1 MIAFFI
7 LILHRKYVFIFNSTM
22 KHQIKFYIVLF
33 FIQLFSCAF
42 AQQMSVST
50 LPLNNYLPSST
61 VLRVHCD
68 REGFLWLGTKDGLC
82 RYDGYRLLVF
92 RSGLKSPDLL
102 TNNEITCIAENKNGY
117 LFIGTKKGINILDK
131 RTYQIIPVIHNDLK
145 DQEIRTM
152 IVDSDGWIWVGTL
165 TSVFRCSADFSFCK
179 RYDST
184 LPVTSVNSIYEDT
197 DKNIWVTL
205 WERGL
210 HRYNSKT
217 DSFIA
222 MPHIGVLNNPFKVF
236 QDNKKQHWILTWES
250 GIFLLYPEE
259 KDDLMYSHVDIKSNE
274 HWDMN
279 GCFSITQDDKYGYI
293 WIVST
298 QGLYALQKRPGNII
312 NTVDISHISSKL
324 NNIFSEI
331 VKDKS
336 GNLWI
341 AAFNEGV
348 SMIDLNKP
356 LVQNYSFPVIR
367 EKTGFVTNIKNI
379 YEDKEGDLWID
390 QNRWGIGIYNPDS
403 NKLLFYKD
411 IPSLKNI
418 TNLRNVSCITS
429 VPLLNEIWLGSEYYP
444 EIYRVKKDKKEIELL
459 GTLKLTDYVDNS
471 GFPRLFYTD
480 SNHNLWV
487 GTTKGIL
494 VKPANEKILQDAKFP
509 FVDIIGIG
517 EGKDGSLWI
526 STRKQGV
533 YNAKISS
540 DLTLEEKNLR
550 NLKTHAEGVISD
562 NIGAICVDDNGLV
575 WMGSQDGDV
584 FTYDP
589 QTNKVENLSDM
600 FDMLEEGIFNI
611 ITDQLGHIW
620 ISTNKRVIE
629 YDPKNGGIMDYSTM
643 TDVMVNSFM
652 PNSYYKTRA
661 GKILYGGNKGISVFT
676 PYDHLSDNPRRI
688 RTMVADVK
696 IDGVSS
702 LLEKN
707 NQRFNLRSQIIS
719 LNAGDKNI
727 EIDFSSLNYAFPD
740 KIKYAYKMDGVDDDW
755 VYVRGDRQFA
765 FYNQLP
771 KGKRTFYLK
780 TTDVNG
786 LWSNYIAEVQVFKQ
800 PAFYETLWAYLF
812 YIVFTL
818 LCLYL
823 FYHRM
828 KRRIQLRHE
837 LRIAQID
844 KEKSEELVQT
854 KLRYFTNISHDLLT
868 PLTIITC
875 LIDDAEMTNGSRI
888 SQLTMIRSN
897 VNKLRRLLQ
906 QILDFRKVESGN
918 MKLSVSKSDVISF
931 IDDVCKINFTPLMRK
946 KNQTFTFLTEDRHLM
961 AYFDRDKLDKIVSN
975 LLSNACKYTANGGDI
990 KLIVDSYWESEYHHL
1005 RIQVV
1010 DTGEGIAPA
1019 DLENVFKRFYTI
1031 NKGDESE
1038 SNGIGLSLTKDLVEL
1053 HHGTI
1058 NVESELGKGSTFT
1071 VDLPINKDSYQED
1084 ELISEHISV
1093 NGINTDLILEKEEL
1107 IDSKVG
1113 EGEDMQIADVHLLL
1127 VEDNEELLFL
1137 MEKILSK
1144 HYHVLIAKDGL
1155 EALNVIKDN
1164 EIDIIISDVMM
1175 PEMDG
1180 LEFCRTLKSNLET
1193 SHIPIILLTA
1203 KNTVEDRIECYNAGA
1218 DGYISKPF
1226 ELKILE
1232 ARINN
1237 FIMHKK
1243 NKQEEFRSNVEVNID
1258 SLEPSSMDKEFLDK
1272 VISVIKSN
1280 MSEGDFDVVQLAD
1293 ALAVSKSSLY
1303 RKMKIA
1309 TGLSPI
1315 EFIRNIRLKHGSQ
1328 LLKDKSISVAEVAYE
1343 CGFSNPKYFATCF
1356 KEEFGV
1362 TPKEYQKSC

>member
-1 MIAFFI
+1 
-7 LILHRKYVFIFNSTM
+7 
-22 KHQIKFYIVLF
+22 
-33 FIQLFSCAF
+33 
-42 AQQMSVST
+42 
-50 LPLNNYLPSST
+50 
-61 VLRVHCD
+61 
-68 REGFLWLGTKDGLC
+68 
-82 RYDGYRLLVF
+82 
-92 RSGLKSPDLL
+92 
-102 TNNEITCIAENKNGY
+102 
-117 LFIGTKKGINILDK
+117 
-131 RTYQIIPVIHNDLK
+131 
-145 DQEIRTM
+145 
-152 IVDSDGWIWVGTL
+152 
-165 TSVFRCSADFSFCK
+165 
-179 RYDST
+179 
-184 LPVTSVNSIYEDT
+184 
-197 DKNIWVTL
+197 
-205 WERGL
+205 
-210 HRYNSKT
+210 
-217 DSFIA
+217 
-222 MPHIGVLNNPFKVF
+222 
-236 QDNKKQHWILTWES
+236 
-250 GIFLLYPEE
+250 
-259 KDDLMYSHVDIKSNE
+259 
-274 HWDMN
+274 
-279 GCFSITQDDKYGYI
+279 
-293 WIVST
+293 
-298 QGLYALQKRPGNII
+298 
-312 NTVDISHISSKL
+312 
-324 NNIFSEI
+324 
-331 VKDKS
+331 
-336 GNLWI
+336 
-341 AAFNEGV
+341 
-348 SMIDLNKP
+348 
-356 LVQNYSFPVIR
+356 
-367 EKTGFVTNIKNI
+367 
-379 YEDKEGDLWID
+379 
-390 QNRWGIGIYNPDS
+390 
-403 NKLLFYKD
+403 
-411 IPSLKNI
+411 
-418 TNLRNVSCITS
+418 
-429 VPLLNEIWLGSEYYP
+429 
-444 EIYRVKKDKKEIELL
+444 
-459 GTLKLTDYVDNS
+459 
-471 GFPRLFYTD
+471 
-480 SNHNLWV
+480 
-487 GTTKGIL
+487 
-494 VKPANEKILQDAKFP
+494 
-509 FVDIIGIG
+509 
-517 EGKDGSLWI
+517 
-526 STRKQGV
+526 
-533 YNAKISS
+533 
-540 DLTLEEKNLR
+540 
-550 NLKTHAEGVISD
+550 
-562 NIGAICVDDNGLV
+562 
-575 WMGSQDGDV
+575 
-584 FTYDP
+584 
-589 QTNKVENLSDM
+589 
-600 FDMLEEGIFNI
+600 MLEEGIFNI

-652 PNSYYKTRA
+652 PNSYYKTRS

-688 RTMVADVK
+688 RTMVSDVK

-931 IDDVCKINFTPLMRK
+931 IDDVCKIHFTPLMRK

-975 LLSNACKYTANGGDI
+975 LLSNAYKYTANGGNI
-990 KLIVDSYWESEYHHL
+990 KLIVDSYWESENHHL

-1084 ELISEHISV
+1084 ELISEHISA
-1093 NGINTDLILEKEEL
+1093 NGINTDLILEKEAL
-1107 IDSKVG
+1107 ADSQVG
-1113 EGEDMQIADVHLLL
+1113 EDTQIADVHLLL

-1180 LEFCRTLKSNLET
+1180 LEFCRALKSNLET

-1258 SLEPSSMDKEFLDK
+1258 SLEPSSIDKEFLDK
-1272 VISVIKSN
+1272 VISVINSN

-1303 RKMKIA
+1303 RKMKLA

>member
-1 MIAFFI
+1 M
-7 LILHRKYVFIFNSTM
+7 
-22 KHQIKFYIVLF
+22 
-33 FIQLFSCAF
+33 
-42 AQQMSVST
+42 
-50 LPLNNYLPSST
+50 
-61 VLRVHCD
+61 
-68 REGFLWLGTKDGLC
+68 
-82 RYDGYRLLVF
+82 
-92 RSGLKSPDLL
+92 
-102 TNNEITCIAENKNGY
+102 
-117 LFIGTKKGINILDK
+117 
-131 RTYQIIPVIHNDLK
+131 
-145 DQEIRTM
+145 
-152 IVDSDGWIWVGTL
+152 
-165 TSVFRCSADFSFCK
+165 
-179 RYDST
+179 
-184 LPVTSVNSIYEDT
+184 
-197 DKNIWVTL
+197 
-205 WERGL
+205 
-210 HRYNSKT
+210 
-217 DSFIA
+217 
-222 MPHIGVLNNPFKVF
+222 
-236 QDNKKQHWILTWES
+236 
-250 GIFLLYPEE
+250 
-259 KDDLMYSHVDIKSNE
+259 
-274 HWDMN
+274 
-279 GCFSITQDDKYGYI
+279 
-293 WIVST
+293 
-298 QGLYALQKRPGNII
+298 
-312 NTVDISHISSKL
+312 
-324 NNIFSEI
+324 
-331 VKDKS
+331 
-336 GNLWI
+336 
-341 AAFNEGV
+341 
-348 SMIDLNKP
+348 
-356 LVQNYSFPVIR
+356 
-367 EKTGFVTNIKNI
+367 
-379 YEDKEGDLWID
+379 
-390 QNRWGIGIYNPDS
+390 
-403 NKLLFYKD
+403 
-411 IPSLKNI
+411 
-418 TNLRNVSCITS
+418 
-429 VPLLNEIWLGSEYYP
+429 
-444 EIYRVKKDKKEIELL
+444 

-471 GFPRLFYTD
+471 GFPRLFYAD

-652 PNSYYKTRA
+652 PNSYYKTRS

-688 RTMVADVK
+688 RTMVSDVK

-931 IDDVCKINFTPLMRK
+931 IDDVCKVNFTPLMRK

>member
-1 MIAFFI
+1 M
-7 LILHRKYVFIFNSTM
+7 
-22 KHQIKFYIVLF
+22 
-33 FIQLFSCAF
+33 
-42 AQQMSVST
+42 
-50 LPLNNYLPSST
+50 
-61 VLRVHCD
+61 
-68 REGFLWLGTKDGLC
+68 
-82 RYDGYRLLVF
+82 
-92 RSGLKSPDLL
+92 
-102 TNNEITCIAENKNGY
+102 
-117 LFIGTKKGINILDK
+117 
-131 RTYQIIPVIHNDLK
+131 
-145 DQEIRTM
+145 
-152 IVDSDGWIWVGTL
+152 
-165 TSVFRCSADFSFCK
+165 
-179 RYDST
+179 
-184 LPVTSVNSIYEDT
+184 
-197 DKNIWVTL
+197 
-205 WERGL
+205 
-210 HRYNSKT
+210 
-217 DSFIA
+217 
-222 MPHIGVLNNPFKVF
+222 
-236 QDNKKQHWILTWES
+236 
-250 GIFLLYPEE
+250 
-259 KDDLMYSHVDIKSNE
+259 
-274 HWDMN
+274 
-279 GCFSITQDDKYGYI
+279 
-293 WIVST
+293 
-298 QGLYALQKRPGNII
+298 
-312 NTVDISHISSKL
+312 
-324 NNIFSEI
+324 
-331 VKDKS
+331 
-336 GNLWI
+336 
-341 AAFNEGV
+341 
-348 SMIDLNKP
+348 
-356 LVQNYSFPVIR
+356 
-367 EKTGFVTNIKNI
+367 
-379 YEDKEGDLWID
+379 
-390 QNRWGIGIYNPDS
+390 
-403 NKLLFYKD
+403 
-411 IPSLKNI
+411 
-418 TNLRNVSCITS
+418 RNVSCITS
-429 VPLLNEIWLGSEYYP
+429 APLLNEIWLGSEYYP

-931 IDDVCKINFTPLMRK
+931 IDDVCKIHFTPLMRK

>member
-1 MIAFFI
+1 MKHKMKLYII
-7 LILHRKYVFIFNSTM
+7 LVFIQM
-22 KHQIKFYIVLF
+22 L
-33 FIQLFSCAF
+33 SCAF
-42 AQQMSVST
+42 AQQMSVTT

-82 RYDGYRLLVF
+82 RYDGYRVLVF
-92 RSGLKSPDLL
+92 RSGLKTPDLL
-102 TNNEITCIAENKNGY
+102 TNNEITCITENRNGY
-117 LFIGTKKGINILDK
+117 LFIGTKKGINILNK
-131 RTYQIIPVIHNDLK
+131 RTYQITPVEHNELK

-152 IVDSDGWIWVGTL
+152 IVDSEGWIWIGTL

-179 RYDST
+179 RYDSA
-184 LPVTSVNSIYEDT
+184 LPVTSMNSIYEDA
-197 DKNIWVTL
+197 DKKIWVTL

-210 HRYNSKT
+210 HRYDSKKDT
-217 DSFIA
+217 FVA
-222 MPHIGVLNNPFKVF
+222 MTQIGTLNNPFRVF
-236 QDNKKQHWILTWES
+236 QDDKKQHWILAWES
-250 GIFLLYPEE
+250 GIFLFNPEE
-259 KDDLMYSHVDIKSNE
+259 KQDLMYRHVDIKSDE
-274 HWDMN
+274 HWDES
-279 GCFSITQDDKYGYI
+279 GCFIITQDDKYGYI

-298 QGLYALQKRPGNII
+298 QGLYALQKRPGDVI
-312 NTVDISHISSKL
+312 NSVDISSISSKL
-324 NNIFSEI
+324 SNIFSEI

-341 AAFNEGV
+341 AAFNEGL

-356 LVQNYSFPVIR
+356 LIQNYSFPSIR
-367 EKTGFVTNIKNI
+367 EKTGFITNIKNI
-379 YEDKEGDLWID
+379 YEDGDGDLWID
-390 QNRWGIGIYNPDS
+390 QNRWGVGIFNPGT
-403 NKLLFYKD
+403 NKLQLYTD
-411 IPSLKNI
+411 IPSLKNVP
-418 TNLRNVSCITS
+418 NLRNISCIIS

-444 EIYRVKKDKKEIELL
+444 EIYRVKKEKDRIELL
-459 GTLKLTDYVDNS
+459 GTLNLSNYADNP
-471 GFPRLFYTD
+471 GFPRIFYED
-480 SNHNLWV
+480 SKHNLWV
-487 GTTKGIL
+487 VTTKGIL
-494 VKPANEKILQDAKFP
+494 VKPEKEKNLQDTKFP
-509 FVDIIGIG
+509 SMDITGIG
-517 EGKDGSLWI
+517 EGKDGTLWI
-526 STRKQGV
+526 GTRKQGV
-533 YNAKISS
+533 YNAIVSS
-540 DLTLEEKNLR
+540 NLTFEKKGLKNLTTQTDK
-550 NLKTHAEGVISD
+550 LVSD
-562 NIGAICVDDNGLV
+562 NIGAICIDDNGLM

-589 QTNKVENLSDM
+589 RTKKVENLSNM
-600 FDMLEEGIFNI
+600 FDMLKEGIFNI

-643 TDVMVNSFM
+643 DDVMVNSFM
-652 PNSYYKTRA
+652 PNSYLKTRS

-676 PYDHLSDNPRRI
+676 PYEHLSDNPRRI

-702 LLEKN
+702 LLEKD
-707 NQRFNLRSQIIS
+707 NQRFNLRSQTIS
-719 LNAGDKNI
+719 FDAGDKNI

-740 KIKYAYKMDGVDDDW
+740 KIKYAYKMEGVDDDW

-780 TTDVNG
+780 TTDTNG
-786 LWSNYIAEVQVFKQ
+786 LWSNYIAEIQVSKE
-800 PAFYETLWAYLF
+800 PAFYETWWAYMF
-812 YIVFTL
+812 YVVLVIL
-818 LCLYL
+818 SLYL
-823 FYHRM
+823 FYRRM
-828 KRRIQLRHE
+828 KRRLQLRHE
-837 LRIAQID
+837 LKIAQID
-844 KEKSEELVQT
+844 REKSEELVQT

-888 SQLTMIRSN
+888 SQLSMIRSN

-918 MKLSVSKSDVISF
+918 MKLSVSKSDIVSF
-931 IDDVCKINFTPLMRK
+931 IDDVCKVNFAPLIRK
-946 KNQTFTFLTEDRHLM
+946 KSQTFTFSTEDKHLI
-961 AYFDRDKLDKIVSN
+961 AYFDRDKIDKIVSN
-975 LLSNACKYTANGGDI
+975 LLSNACKYTSEGGEI
-990 KLIVDSYWESEYHHL
+990 KLIMKSYQNAEHTHL

-1010 DTGEGIAPA
+1010 DTGEGIAPD
-1019 DLENVFKRFYTI
+1019 DLENIFERFYTA

-1058 NVESELGKGSTFT
+1058 EVESELTKGSTFT
-1071 VDLPINKDSYQED
+1071 VDFPIDKDSYQEN
-1084 ELISEHISV
+1084 ELITGETSV
-1093 NGINTDLILEKEEL
+1093 NDKKAAMIFEHEDLDE
-1107 IDSKVG
+1107 SGVV
-1113 EGEDMQIADVHLLL
+1113 EDAQTNDNHLLL
-1127 VEDNEELLFL
+1127 VEDNEELLYL
-1137 MEKILSK
+1137 MEKILSRQ
-1144 HYHVLIAKDGL
+1144 YHVLVAKNGL
-1155 EALNVIKDN
+1155 EALDIIKDN

-1180 LEFCRTLKSNLET
+1180 LELCRNIKSNLET
-1193 SHIPIILLTA
+1193 SHIPVILLTA
-1203 KNTVEDRIECYNAGA
+1203 KNTAEDRIECYNAGA

-1237 FIMHKK
+1237 FIIHKK
-1243 NKQEEFRSNVEVNID
+1243 SKQEEFRTNVEVDID
-1258 SLEPSSMDKEFLDK
+1258 SLETSSIDKDFLDK
-1272 VISVIKSN
+1272 VVSVIKSN
-1280 MSEGDFDVVQLAD
+1280 MAEGDFDVVQLAD

-1328 LLKDKSISVAEVAYE
+1328 LLKNKSMSIAEVAYE

-1356 KEEFGV
+1356 KEDFGV

>member
-1 MIAFFI
+1 
-7 LILHRKYVFIFNSTM
+7 
-22 KHQIKFYIVLF
+22 
-33 FIQLFSCAF
+33 
-42 AQQMSVST
+42 
-50 LPLNNYLPSST
+50 
-61 VLRVHCD
+61 
-68 REGFLWLGTKDGLC
+68 
-82 RYDGYRLLVF
+82 
-92 RSGLKSPDLL
+92 
-102 TNNEITCIAENKNGY
+102 
-117 LFIGTKKGINILDK
+117 
-131 RTYQIIPVIHNDLK
+131 
-145 DQEIRTM
+145 
-152 IVDSDGWIWVGTL
+152 
-165 TSVFRCSADFSFCK
+165 
-179 RYDST
+179 
-184 LPVTSVNSIYEDT
+184 
-197 DKNIWVTL
+197 
-205 WERGL
+205 
-210 HRYNSKT
+210 
-217 DSFIA
+217 
-222 MPHIGVLNNPFKVF
+222 
-236 QDNKKQHWILTWES
+236 
-250 GIFLLYPEE
+250 
-259 KDDLMYSHVDIKSNE
+259 
-274 HWDMN
+274 
-279 GCFSITQDDKYGYI
+279 
-293 WIVST
+293 
-298 QGLYALQKRPGNII
+298 
-312 NTVDISHISSKL
+312 
-324 NNIFSEI
+324 
-331 VKDKS
+331 
-336 GNLWI
+336 
-341 AAFNEGV
+341 
-348 SMIDLNKP
+348 
-356 LVQNYSFPVIR
+356 
-367 EKTGFVTNIKNI
+367 
-379 YEDKEGDLWID
+379 
-390 QNRWGIGIYNPDS
+390 
-403 NKLLFYKD
+403 
-411 IPSLKNI
+411 
-418 TNLRNVSCITS
+418 
-429 VPLLNEIWLGSEYYP
+429 
-444 EIYRVKKDKKEIELL
+444 VKKDKKEIELL

-471 GFPRLFYTD
+471 GFPRLFYAD

-652 PNSYYKTRA
+652 PNSYYKTRS

-688 RTMVADVK
+688 RTMVSDVK

-931 IDDVCKINFTPLMRK
+931 IDDVCKVNFTPLMRK

>member
-1 MIAFFI
+1 M
-7 LILHRKYVFIFNSTM
+7 
-22 KHQIKFYIVLF
+22 
-33 FIQLFSCAF
+33 
-42 AQQMSVST
+42 
-50 LPLNNYLPSST
+50 
-61 VLRVHCD
+61 
-68 REGFLWLGTKDGLC
+68 
-82 RYDGYRLLVF
+82 
-92 RSGLKSPDLL
+92 
-102 TNNEITCIAENKNGY
+102 
-117 LFIGTKKGINILDK
+117 
-131 RTYQIIPVIHNDLK
+131 
-145 DQEIRTM
+145 
-152 IVDSDGWIWVGTL
+152 
-165 TSVFRCSADFSFCK
+165 
-179 RYDST
+179 
-184 LPVTSVNSIYEDT
+184 
-197 DKNIWVTL
+197 
-205 WERGL
+205 
-210 HRYNSKT
+210 
-217 DSFIA
+217 
-222 MPHIGVLNNPFKVF
+222 
-236 QDNKKQHWILTWES
+236 
-250 GIFLLYPEE
+250 
-259 KDDLMYSHVDIKSNE
+259 
-274 HWDMN
+274 
-279 GCFSITQDDKYGYI
+279 
-293 WIVST
+293 
-298 QGLYALQKRPGNII
+298 
-312 NTVDISHISSKL
+312 
-324 NNIFSEI
+324 
-331 VKDKS
+331 
-336 GNLWI
+336 
-341 AAFNEGV
+341 
-348 SMIDLNKP
+348 
-356 LVQNYSFPVIR
+356 
-367 EKTGFVTNIKNI
+367 
-379 YEDKEGDLWID
+379 
-390 QNRWGIGIYNPDS
+390 
-403 NKLLFYKD
+403 
-411 IPSLKNI
+411 
-418 TNLRNVSCITS
+418 
-429 VPLLNEIWLGSEYYP
+429 
-444 EIYRVKKDKKEIELL
+444 
-459 GTLKLTDYVDNS
+459 
-471 GFPRLFYTD
+471 
-480 SNHNLWV
+480 
-487 GTTKGIL
+487 
-494 VKPANEKILQDAKFP
+494 
-509 FVDIIGIG
+509 
-517 EGKDGSLWI
+517 
-526 STRKQGV
+526 

-688 RTMVADVK
+688 RTMVSDVK

-875 LIDDAEMTNGSRI
+875 LIDDAEMTNGSQI

-931 IDDVCKINFTPLMRK
+931 IDDVCKIHFTPLMRK

>member
-1 MIAFFI
+1 M
-7 LILHRKYVFIFNSTM
+7 
-22 KHQIKFYIVLF
+22 
-33 FIQLFSCAF
+33 
-42 AQQMSVST
+42 
-50 LPLNNYLPSST
+50 
-61 VLRVHCD
+61 
-68 REGFLWLGTKDGLC
+68 
-82 RYDGYRLLVF
+82 
-92 RSGLKSPDLL
+92 
-102 TNNEITCIAENKNGY
+102 
-117 LFIGTKKGINILDK
+117 
-131 RTYQIIPVIHNDLK
+131 
-145 DQEIRTM
+145 
-152 IVDSDGWIWVGTL
+152 
-165 TSVFRCSADFSFCK
+165 
-179 RYDST
+179 
-184 LPVTSVNSIYEDT
+184 
-197 DKNIWVTL
+197 
-205 WERGL
+205 
-210 HRYNSKT
+210 
-217 DSFIA
+217 
-222 MPHIGVLNNPFKVF
+222 
-236 QDNKKQHWILTWES
+236 
-250 GIFLLYPEE
+250 
-259 KDDLMYSHVDIKSNE
+259 
-274 HWDMN
+274 
-279 GCFSITQDDKYGYI
+279 
-293 WIVST
+293 
-298 QGLYALQKRPGNII
+298 
-312 NTVDISHISSKL
+312 
-324 NNIFSEI
+324 
-331 VKDKS
+331 
-336 GNLWI
+336 
-341 AAFNEGV
+341 
-348 SMIDLNKP
+348 
-356 LVQNYSFPVIR
+356 
-367 EKTGFVTNIKNI
+367 
-379 YEDKEGDLWID
+379 
-390 QNRWGIGIYNPDS
+390 
-403 NKLLFYKD
+403 
-411 IPSLKNI
+411 
-418 TNLRNVSCITS
+418 
-429 VPLLNEIWLGSEYYP
+429 
-444 EIYRVKKDKKEIELL
+444 
-459 GTLKLTDYVDNS
+459 
-471 GFPRLFYTD
+471 
-480 SNHNLWV
+480 
-487 GTTKGIL
+487 
-494 VKPANEKILQDAKFP
+494 
-509 FVDIIGIG
+509 
-517 EGKDGSLWI
+517 
-526 STRKQGV
+526 
-533 YNAKISS
+533 
-540 DLTLEEKNLR
+540 
-550 NLKTHAEGVISD
+550 
-562 NIGAICVDDNGLV
+562 
-575 WMGSQDGDV
+575 
-584 FTYDP
+584 
-589 QTNKVENLSDM
+589 ENLSD
-600 FDMLEEGIFNI
+600 IFNI

-818 LCLYL
+818 LCLYF

-897 VNKLRRLLQ
+897 VNKLRRLLL

-946 KNQTFTFLTEDRHLM
+946 NNQTFTFLNEDRHLM

-1175 PEMDG
+1175 PEMSG
-1180 LEFCRTLKSNLET
+1180 KELCYKIKTNVEL
-1193 SHIPIILLTA
+1193 SHISVVLLTA
-1203 KNTVEDRIECYNAGA
+1203 QTSVEYVVEGLMFGA
-1218 DGYISKPF
+1218 DDYVTKPF
-1226 ELKILE
+1226 NVKVLI
-1232 ARINN
+1232 ARCNN
-1237 FIMHKK
+1237 LIK
-1243 NKQEEFRSNVEVNID
+1243 NKKRLIAHYAGKTITESPVTEAINERDKELLAKCVNII
-1258 SLEPSSMDKEFLDK
+1258 KENFE
-1272 VISVIKSN
+1272 N
-1280 MSEGDFDVVQLAD
+1280 PAFDVTSAGLITAIITEKGIAYPPFGD
-1293 ALAVSKSSLY
+1293 TFREWGINKS
-1303 RKMKIA
+1303 
-1309 TGLSPI
+1309 
-1315 EFIRNIRLKHGSQ
+1315 F
-1328 LLKDKSISVAEVAYE
+1328 
-1343 CGFSNPKYFATCF
+1343 
-1356 KEEFGV
+1356 
-1362 TPKEYQKSC
+1362 

>member
-1 MIAFFI
+1 
-7 LILHRKYVFIFNSTM
+7 M

-184 LPVTSVNSIYEDT
+184 LPVTSVNSIYEDA

-356 LVQNYSFPVIR
+356 LIQNYSFPSIR
-367 EKTGFVTNIKNI
+367 EKTGFITNIKNI
-379 YEDKEGDLWID
+379 YEDGDGDLWID
-390 QNRWGIGIYNPDS
+390 QNRWGVGIFNPGT
-403 NKLLFYKD
+403 NKLQLYTD
-411 IPSLKNI
+411 IPSLKNVP
-418 TNLRNVSCITS
+418 NLRNISCIIS

-444 EIYRVKKDKKEIELL
+444 EIYRVKKEKDRIELL
-459 GTLKLTDYVDNS
+459 GTLNLSNYADNP
-471 GFPRLFYTD
+471 GFPRIFYED
-480 SNHNLWV
+480 SKHNLWV
-487 GTTKGIL
+487 VTTKGIL
-494 VKPANEKILQDAKFP
+494 VKPEKEKNLQDTKFP
-509 FVDIIGIG
+509 SMDITGIG
-517 EGKDGSLWI
+517 EGKDGTLWI
-526 STRKQGV
+526 GTRKQGV
-533 YNAKISS
+533 YNAIVSS
-540 DLTLEEKNLR
+540 NLTFEKKGLKNLTTQTDK
-550 NLKTHAEGVISD
+550 LVSD
-562 NIGAICVDDNGLV
+562 NIGAICIDDNGLI

-589 QTNKVENLSDM
+589 RTKKVENLSNM
-600 FDMLEEGIFNI
+600 FDMLKEGIFNI

-643 TDVMVNSFM
+643 DDVMVNSFM
-652 PNSYYKTRA
+652 PNSYLKTRS

-676 PYDHLSDNPRRI
+676 PYEHLSDNPRRI

-702 LLEKN
+702 LLEKD
-707 NQRFNLRSQIIS
+707 NQRFNLRSQTIS
-719 LNAGDKNI
+719 FDAGDKNI

-740 KIKYAYKMDGVDDDW
+740 KIKYAYKMEGVDDDW

-780 TTDVNG
+780 TTDTNG
-786 LWSNYIAEVQVFKQ
+786 LWSNYIAEIQVSKE
-800 PAFYETLWAYLF
+800 PAFYETWWAYMF
-812 YIVFTL
+812 YVVLVIL
-818 LCLYL
+818 SLYL
-823 FYHRM
+823 FYRRM
-828 KRRIQLRHE
+828 KRRLQLRHE
-837 LRIAQID
+837 LKIAQID
-844 KEKSEELVQT
+844 REKSEELVQT

-888 SQLTMIRSN
+888 SQLSMIRSN

-918 MKLSVSKSDVISF
+918 MKLSVSKSDIVSF
-931 IDDVCKINFTPLMRK
+931 IDDVCKVNFAPLIRK
-946 KNQTFTFLTEDRHLM
+946 KSQTFTFSTEDKHLI
-961 AYFDRDKLDKIVSN
+961 AYFDRDKIDKIVSN
-975 LLSNACKYTANGGDI
+975 LLSNACKYTSEGGEI
-990 KLIVDSYWESEYHHL
+990 KLIMKSYQNAEHTHL

-1010 DTGEGIAPA
+1010 DTGEGIAPD
-1019 DLENVFKRFYTI
+1019 DLENIFERFYTA

-1058 NVESELGKGSTFT
+1058 EVESELTKGSTFT
-1071 VDLPINKDSYQED
+1071 VDFPIDKDSYQEN
-1084 ELISEHISV
+1084 ELITGETSV
-1093 NGINTDLILEKEEL
+1093 NDKKAAMIFEHEDLDE
-1107 IDSKVG
+1107 SGVV
-1113 EGEDMQIADVHLLL
+1113 EDAQTNDNHLLL
-1127 VEDNEELLFL
+1127 VEDNEELLYL
-1137 MEKILSK
+1137 MEKILSRQ
-1144 HYHVLIAKDGL
+1144 YHVLVAKNGL
-1155 EALNVIKDN
+1155 EALDIIKDN

-1180 LEFCRTLKSNLET
+1180 LELCRNIKSNLET
-1193 SHIPIILLTA
+1193 SHIPVILLTA
-1203 KNTVEDRIECYNAGA
+1203 KNTAEDRIECYNAGA

-1237 FIMHKK
+1237 FIIHKK
-1243 NKQEEFRSNVEVNID
+1243 SKQEEFRTNVEVDID
-1258 SLEPSSMDKEFLDK
+1258 SLETSSIDKDFLDK
-1272 VISVIKSN
+1272 VVSVIKSN
-1280 MSEGDFDVVQLAD
+1280 MAEGDFDVVQLAD

-1328 LLKDKSISVAEVAYE
+1328 LLKNKSMSIAEVAYE

-1356 KEEFGV
+1356 KEDFGV

>member
-1 MIAFFI
+1 M
-7 LILHRKYVFIFNSTM
+7 
-22 KHQIKFYIVLF
+22 
-33 FIQLFSCAF
+33 
-42 AQQMSVST
+42 
-50 LPLNNYLPSST
+50 
-61 VLRVHCD
+61 
-68 REGFLWLGTKDGLC
+68 
-82 RYDGYRLLVF
+82 
-92 RSGLKSPDLL
+92 
-102 TNNEITCIAENKNGY
+102 
-117 LFIGTKKGINILDK
+117 
-131 RTYQIIPVIHNDLK
+131 
-145 DQEIRTM
+145 
-152 IVDSDGWIWVGTL
+152 
-165 TSVFRCSADFSFCK
+165 
-179 RYDST
+179 
-184 LPVTSVNSIYEDT
+184 
-197 DKNIWVTL
+197 
-205 WERGL
+205 
-210 HRYNSKT
+210 
-217 DSFIA
+217 
-222 MPHIGVLNNPFKVF
+222 
-236 QDNKKQHWILTWES
+236 
-250 GIFLLYPEE
+250 
-259 KDDLMYSHVDIKSNE
+259 
-274 HWDMN
+274 
-279 GCFSITQDDKYGYI
+279 
-293 WIVST
+293 
-298 QGLYALQKRPGNII
+298 
-312 NTVDISHISSKL
+312 
-324 NNIFSEI
+324 
-331 VKDKS
+331 
-336 GNLWI
+336 
-341 AAFNEGV
+341 
-348 SMIDLNKP
+348 
-356 LVQNYSFPVIR
+356 
-367 EKTGFVTNIKNI
+367 
-379 YEDKEGDLWID
+379 
-390 QNRWGIGIYNPDS
+390 
-403 NKLLFYKD
+403 
-411 IPSLKNI
+411 
-418 TNLRNVSCITS
+418 
-429 VPLLNEIWLGSEYYP
+429 LNEIWLGSEYYP
-444 EIYRVKKDKKEIELL
+444 EIYKVKKDKKGVELL

-494 VKPANEKILQDAKFP
+494 VKPAKEKILQDTKFP
-509 FVDIIGIG
+509 FVDIIGIR

-652 PNSYYKTRA
+652 PNSYYKTRS

-688 RTMVADVK
+688 RTMVSDVK

-931 IDDVCKINFTPLMRK
+931 IDDVCKIHFTPLMRK

-975 LLSNACKYTANGGDI
+975 LLSNAYKYTANGGNI
-990 KLIVDSYWESEYHHL
+990 KLIVDSYWESENHHL

-1084 ELISEHISV
+1084 ELISEHISA

-1113 EGEDMQIADVHLLL
+1113 EGEDAQIADVHLLL

-1180 LEFCRTLKSNLET
+1180 LEFCRALKSNLET

-1258 SLEPSSMDKEFLDK
+1258 SLEPSSIDKEFLDK
-1272 VISVIKSN
+1272 VISVINSN

-1303 RKMKIA
+1303 RKMKLA

>member
-1 MIAFFI
+1 
-7 LILHRKYVFIFNSTM
+7 
-22 KHQIKFYIVLF
+22 
-33 FIQLFSCAF
+33 
-42 AQQMSVST
+42 
-50 LPLNNYLPSST
+50 
-61 VLRVHCD
+61 
-68 REGFLWLGTKDGLC
+68 
-82 RYDGYRLLVF
+82 
-92 RSGLKSPDLL
+92 
-102 TNNEITCIAENKNGY
+102 
-117 LFIGTKKGINILDK
+117 
-131 RTYQIIPVIHNDLK
+131 
-145 DQEIRTM
+145 
-152 IVDSDGWIWVGTL
+152 
-165 TSVFRCSADFSFCK
+165 
-179 RYDST
+179 
-184 LPVTSVNSIYEDT
+184 
-197 DKNIWVTL
+197 
-205 WERGL
+205 
-210 HRYNSKT
+210 
-217 DSFIA
+217 
-222 MPHIGVLNNPFKVF
+222 
-236 QDNKKQHWILTWES
+236 
-250 GIFLLYPEE
+250 
-259 KDDLMYSHVDIKSNE
+259 
-274 HWDMN
+274 
-279 GCFSITQDDKYGYI
+279 
-293 WIVST
+293 
-298 QGLYALQKRPGNII
+298 
-312 NTVDISHISSKL
+312 
-324 NNIFSEI
+324 
-331 VKDKS
+331 
-336 GNLWI
+336 
-341 AAFNEGV
+341 
-348 SMIDLNKP
+348 
-356 LVQNYSFPVIR
+356 
-367 EKTGFVTNIKNI
+367 
-379 YEDKEGDLWID
+379 
-390 QNRWGIGIYNPDS
+390 
-403 NKLLFYKD
+403 
-411 IPSLKNI
+411 
-418 TNLRNVSCITS
+418 
-429 VPLLNEIWLGSEYYP
+429 
-444 EIYRVKKDKKEIELL
+444 
-459 GTLKLTDYVDNS
+459 
-471 GFPRLFYTD
+471 
-480 SNHNLWV
+480 
-487 GTTKGIL
+487 
-494 VKPANEKILQDAKFP
+494 
-509 FVDIIGIG
+509 
-517 EGKDGSLWI
+517 
-526 STRKQGV
+526 
-533 YNAKISS
+533 
-540 DLTLEEKNLR
+540 
-550 NLKTHAEGVISD
+550 
-562 NIGAICVDDNGLV
+562 
-575 WMGSQDGDV
+575 
-584 FTYDP
+584 
-589 QTNKVENLSDM
+589 
-600 FDMLEEGIFNI
+600 MLEEGIFNI

-652 PNSYYKTRA
+652 PNSYYKTRS

-688 RTMVADVK
+688 RTMVSDVK

-931 IDDVCKINFTPLMRK
+931 IDDVCKIHFTPLMRK

-975 LLSNACKYTANGGDI
+975 LLSNAYKYTANGGNI
-990 KLIVDSYWESEYHHL
+990 KLIVDSYWESENHHL

-1084 ELISEHISV
+1084 ELISEHISA
-1093 NGINTDLILEKEEL
+1093 NGINTDLILEKEAL
-1107 IDSKVG
+1107 ADSQVG
-1113 EGEDMQIADVHLLL
+1113 EDTQIADVHLLL

-1180 LEFCRTLKSNLET
+1180 LEFCRALKSNLQT

-1258 SLEPSSMDKEFLDK
+1258 SLEPSSIDKEFLDK
-1272 VISVIKSN
+1272 VISVINSN

-1303 RKMKIA
+1303 RKMKLA

>member
-1 MIAFFI
+1 M
-7 LILHRKYVFIFNSTM
+7 
-22 KHQIKFYIVLF
+22 
-33 FIQLFSCAF
+33 
-42 AQQMSVST
+42 
-50 LPLNNYLPSST
+50 
-61 VLRVHCD
+61 
-68 REGFLWLGTKDGLC
+68 
-82 RYDGYRLLVF
+82 
-92 RSGLKSPDLL
+92 
-102 TNNEITCIAENKNGY
+102 
-117 LFIGTKKGINILDK
+117 
-131 RTYQIIPVIHNDLK
+131 
-145 DQEIRTM
+145 
-152 IVDSDGWIWVGTL
+152 
-165 TSVFRCSADFSFCK
+165 
-179 RYDST
+179 
-184 LPVTSVNSIYEDT
+184 
-197 DKNIWVTL
+197 
-205 WERGL
+205 
-210 HRYNSKT
+210 
-217 DSFIA
+217 
-222 MPHIGVLNNPFKVF
+222 
-236 QDNKKQHWILTWES
+236 
-250 GIFLLYPEE
+250 
-259 KDDLMYSHVDIKSNE
+259 
-274 HWDMN
+274 
-279 GCFSITQDDKYGYI
+279 
-293 WIVST
+293 
-298 QGLYALQKRPGNII
+298 
-312 NTVDISHISSKL
+312 
-324 NNIFSEI
+324 
-331 VKDKS
+331 
-336 GNLWI
+336 
-341 AAFNEGV
+341 
-348 SMIDLNKP
+348 
-356 LVQNYSFPVIR
+356 
-367 EKTGFVTNIKNI
+367 
-379 YEDKEGDLWID
+379 
-390 QNRWGIGIYNPDS
+390 
-403 NKLLFYKD
+403 
-411 IPSLKNI
+411 
-418 TNLRNVSCITS
+418 
-429 VPLLNEIWLGSEYYP
+429 
-444 EIYRVKKDKKEIELL
+444 
-459 GTLKLTDYVDNS
+459 
-471 GFPRLFYTD
+471 
-480 SNHNLWV
+480 

-494 VKPANEKILQDAKFP
+494 VKPAKEKILQDTKFP
-509 FVDIIGIG
+509 FVDIIGIR

-652 PNSYYKTRA
+652 PNSYYKTRS

-688 RTMVADVK
+688 RTMVSDVK

-931 IDDVCKINFTPLMRK
+931 IDDVCKIHFTPLMRK

-975 LLSNACKYTANGGDI
+975 LLSNAYKYTANGGNI
-990 KLIVDSYWESEYHHL
+990 KLIVDSYWESENHHL

-1084 ELISEHISV
+1084 ELISEHISA

-1113 EGEDMQIADVHLLL
+1113 EGEDAQIADVHLLL

-1180 LEFCRTLKSNLET
+1180 LEFCRALKSNLET

-1258 SLEPSSMDKEFLDK
+1258 SLEPSSIDKEFLDK
-1272 VISVIKSN
+1272 VISVINSN

-1303 RKMKIA
+1303 RKMKLA

>member
-1 MIAFFI
+1 M
-7 LILHRKYVFIFNSTM
+7 
-22 KHQIKFYIVLF
+22 
-33 FIQLFSCAF
+33 
-42 AQQMSVST
+42 
-50 LPLNNYLPSST
+50 
-61 VLRVHCD
+61 
-68 REGFLWLGTKDGLC
+68 
-82 RYDGYRLLVF
+82 
-92 RSGLKSPDLL
+92 
-102 TNNEITCIAENKNGY
+102 
-117 LFIGTKKGINILDK
+117 
-131 RTYQIIPVIHNDLK
+131 
-145 DQEIRTM
+145 
-152 IVDSDGWIWVGTL
+152 
-165 TSVFRCSADFSFCK
+165 
-179 RYDST
+179 
-184 LPVTSVNSIYEDT
+184 
-197 DKNIWVTL
+197 
-205 WERGL
+205 
-210 HRYNSKT
+210 
-217 DSFIA
+217 
-222 MPHIGVLNNPFKVF
+222 
-236 QDNKKQHWILTWES
+236 
-250 GIFLLYPEE
+250 
-259 KDDLMYSHVDIKSNE
+259 
-274 HWDMN
+274 
-279 GCFSITQDDKYGYI
+279 
-293 WIVST
+293 
-298 QGLYALQKRPGNII
+298 
-312 NTVDISHISSKL
+312 
-324 NNIFSEI
+324 
-331 VKDKS
+331 
-336 GNLWI
+336 
-341 AAFNEGV
+341 
-348 SMIDLNKP
+348 
-356 LVQNYSFPVIR
+356 
-367 EKTGFVTNIKNI
+367 
-379 YEDKEGDLWID
+379 
-390 QNRWGIGIYNPDS
+390 
-403 NKLLFYKD
+403 
-411 IPSLKNI
+411 
-418 TNLRNVSCITS
+418 
-429 VPLLNEIWLGSEYYP
+429 
-444 EIYRVKKDKKEIELL
+444 
-459 GTLKLTDYVDNS
+459 
-471 GFPRLFYTD
+471 
-480 SNHNLWV
+480 
-487 GTTKGIL
+487 
-494 VKPANEKILQDAKFP
+494 
-509 FVDIIGIG
+509 
-517 EGKDGSLWI
+517 
-526 STRKQGV
+526 

-652 PNSYYKTRA
+652 PNSYYKTRS

-688 RTMVADVK
+688 RTMVSDVK

-931 IDDVCKINFTPLMRK
+931 IDDVCKIHFTPLMRK

-975 LLSNACKYTANGGDI
+975 LLSNAYKYTANGGNI
-990 KLIVDSYWESEYHHL
+990 KLIVDSYWESENHHL

-1084 ELISEHISV
+1084 ELISEHISA
-1093 NGINTDLILEKEEL
+1093 NGINTDLILEKEAL
-1107 IDSKVG
+1107 ADSQVG
-1113 EGEDMQIADVHLLL
+1113 EDTQIADVHLLL

-1180 LEFCRTLKSNLET
+1180 LEFCRALKSNLET

-1258 SLEPSSMDKEFLDK
+1258 SLEPSSIDKEFLDK
-1272 VISVIKSN
+1272 VISVINSN

-1303 RKMKIA
+1303 RKMKLA

>member
-1 MIAFFI
+1 
-7 LILHRKYVFIFNSTM
+7 
-22 KHQIKFYIVLF
+22 
-33 FIQLFSCAF
+33 
-42 AQQMSVST
+42 
-50 LPLNNYLPSST
+50 
-61 VLRVHCD
+61 
-68 REGFLWLGTKDGLC
+68 
-82 RYDGYRLLVF
+82 
-92 RSGLKSPDLL
+92 
-102 TNNEITCIAENKNGY
+102 
-117 LFIGTKKGINILDK
+117 
-131 RTYQIIPVIHNDLK
+131 
-145 DQEIRTM
+145 
-152 IVDSDGWIWVGTL
+152 
-165 TSVFRCSADFSFCK
+165 
-179 RYDST
+179 
-184 LPVTSVNSIYEDT
+184 
-197 DKNIWVTL
+197 
-205 WERGL
+205 
-210 HRYNSKT
+210 
-217 DSFIA
+217 
-222 MPHIGVLNNPFKVF
+222 
-236 QDNKKQHWILTWES
+236 
-250 GIFLLYPEE
+250 
-259 KDDLMYSHVDIKSNE
+259 
-274 HWDMN
+274 
-279 GCFSITQDDKYGYI
+279 
-293 WIVST
+293 
-298 QGLYALQKRPGNII
+298 
-312 NTVDISHISSKL
+312 
-324 NNIFSEI
+324 
-331 VKDKS
+331 
-336 GNLWI
+336 
-341 AAFNEGV
+341 
-348 SMIDLNKP
+348 
-356 LVQNYSFPVIR
+356 
-367 EKTGFVTNIKNI
+367 
-379 YEDKEGDLWID
+379 
-390 QNRWGIGIYNPDS
+390 
-403 NKLLFYKD
+403 
-411 IPSLKNI
+411 
-418 TNLRNVSCITS
+418 
-429 VPLLNEIWLGSEYYP
+429 
-444 EIYRVKKDKKEIELL
+444 
-459 GTLKLTDYVDNS
+459 
-471 GFPRLFYTD
+471 
-480 SNHNLWV
+480 
-487 GTTKGIL
+487 
-494 VKPANEKILQDAKFP
+494 
-509 FVDIIGIG
+509 
-517 EGKDGSLWI
+517 
-526 STRKQGV
+526 
-533 YNAKISS
+533 
-540 DLTLEEKNLR
+540 
-550 NLKTHAEGVISD
+550 
-562 NIGAICVDDNGLV
+562 
-575 WMGSQDGDV
+575 
-584 FTYDP
+584 
-589 QTNKVENLSDM
+589 
-600 FDMLEEGIFNI
+600 
-611 ITDQLGHIW
+611 
-620 ISTNKRVIE
+620 
-629 YDPKNGGIMDYSTM
+629 MDYSTM

-931 IDDVCKINFTPLMRK
+931 IDDVCKIHFTPLMRK

-1010 DTGEGIAPA
+1010 DTGEGIAPV

>member
-1 MIAFFI
+1 M
-7 LILHRKYVFIFNSTM
+7 
-22 KHQIKFYIVLF
+22 
-33 FIQLFSCAF
+33 
-42 AQQMSVST
+42 
-50 LPLNNYLPSST
+50 
-61 VLRVHCD
+61 
-68 REGFLWLGTKDGLC
+68 
-82 RYDGYRLLVF
+82 
-92 RSGLKSPDLL
+92 
-102 TNNEITCIAENKNGY
+102 
-117 LFIGTKKGINILDK
+117 
-131 RTYQIIPVIHNDLK
+131 
-145 DQEIRTM
+145 
-152 IVDSDGWIWVGTL
+152 
-165 TSVFRCSADFSFCK
+165 
-179 RYDST
+179 
-184 LPVTSVNSIYEDT
+184 
-197 DKNIWVTL
+197 
-205 WERGL
+205 
-210 HRYNSKT
+210 
-217 DSFIA
+217 
-222 MPHIGVLNNPFKVF
+222 
-236 QDNKKQHWILTWES
+236 
-250 GIFLLYPEE
+250 
-259 KDDLMYSHVDIKSNE
+259 
-274 HWDMN
+274 
-279 GCFSITQDDKYGYI
+279 
-293 WIVST
+293 
-298 QGLYALQKRPGNII
+298 
-312 NTVDISHISSKL
+312 
-324 NNIFSEI
+324 
-331 VKDKS
+331 
-336 GNLWI
+336 
-341 AAFNEGV
+341 
-348 SMIDLNKP
+348 
-356 LVQNYSFPVIR
+356 
-367 EKTGFVTNIKNI
+367 
-379 YEDKEGDLWID
+379 
-390 QNRWGIGIYNPDS
+390 
-403 NKLLFYKD
+403 
-411 IPSLKNI
+411 
-418 TNLRNVSCITS
+418 
-429 VPLLNEIWLGSEYYP
+429 
-444 EIYRVKKDKKEIELL
+444 
-459 GTLKLTDYVDNS
+459 
-471 GFPRLFYTD
+471 
-480 SNHNLWV
+480 
-487 GTTKGIL
+487 
-494 VKPANEKILQDAKFP
+494 
-509 FVDIIGIG
+509 
-517 EGKDGSLWI
+517 
-526 STRKQGV
+526 

-652 PNSYYKTRA
+652 PNSYYKTRS

-931 IDDVCKINFTPLMRK
+931 IDDVCKIHFTPLMRK

-1084 ELISEHISV
+1084 ELISEHISA

-1113 EGEDMQIADVHLLL
+1113 EGEDAQIADVHLLL

>member
-1 MIAFFI
+1 MKHKMKLYII
-7 LILHRKYVFIFNSTM
+7 LVFIQM
-22 KHQIKFYIVLF
+22 L
-33 FIQLFSCAF
+33 SCAF
-42 AQQMSVST
+42 AQQMSVTT

-82 RYDGYRLLVF
+82 RYDGYRVLVF
-92 RSGLKSPDLL
+92 RSGLKTPDLL
-102 TNNEITCIAENKNGY
+102 TNNEITCITENRNGY
-117 LFIGTKKGINILDK
+117 LFIGTKKGINILNK
-131 RTYQIIPVIHNDLK
+131 RTYQITPVEHNELK

-152 IVDSDGWIWVGTL
+152 IVDSEGWIWIGTL

-179 RYDST
+179 RYDSA
-184 LPVTSVNSIYEDT
+184 LPVTSVNSIYEDA
-197 DKNIWVTL
+197 DKKIWVTL

-210 HRYNSKT
+210 HRYDSKKDT
-217 DSFIA
+217 FVA
-222 MPHIGVLNNPFKVF
+222 MPQIGTLNNPFRVF
-236 QDNKKQHWILTWES
+236 QDDKKQHWILTWES
-250 GIFLLYPEE
+250 GIFLFNPEE
-259 KDDLMYSHVDIKSNE
+259 KQDLMYRHVDIKSDE
-274 HWDMN
+274 HWDES
-279 GCFSITQDDKYGYI
+279 GCFSITKDDKYGYI

-298 QGLYALQKRPGNII
+298 QGLYALQKRPGDVI
-312 NTVDISHISSKL
+312 NSVDISSISSKL

-341 AAFNEGV
+341 AAFNEGL

-356 LVQNYSFPVIR
+356 LIQNYSFPSIR
-367 EKTGFVTNIKNI
+367 EKTGFITNIKNI
-379 YEDKEGDLWID
+379 YEDGDGDLWID
-390 QNRWGIGIYNPDS
+390 QNRWGVGIFNPGT
-403 NKLLFYKD
+403 NKLQLYTD
-411 IPSLKNI
+411 IPSLKNVP
-418 TNLRNVSCITS
+418 NLRNISCIIS

-444 EIYRVKKDKKEIELL
+444 EIYRVKKEKDRIELL
-459 GTLKLTDYVDNS
+459 GTLNLSNYADNP
-471 GFPRLFYTD
+471 GFPRIFYED
-480 SNHNLWV
+480 SKHNLWV
-487 GTTKGIL
+487 VTTKGIL
-494 VKPANEKILQDAKFP
+494 VKPEKEKNLQDTKFP
-509 FVDIIGIG
+509 SMDITGIG
-517 EGKDGSLWI
+517 EGKDGTLWI
-526 STRKQGV
+526 GTRKQGV
-533 YNAKISS
+533 YNAIVSS
-540 DLTLEEKNLR
+540 NLTFEKKGLKNLTTQTDK
-550 NLKTHAEGVISD
+550 LVSD
-562 NIGAICVDDNGLV
+562 NIGAICIDDNGLV
-575 WMGSQDGDV
+575 WMGSLDGDV

-589 QTNKVENLSDM
+589 RTKKVENLSNM

-643 TDVMVNSFM
+643 DDVMVNSFM
-652 PNSYYKTRA
+652 PNSYLKTRS

-676 PYDHLSDNPRRI
+676 PYEHLSDNPRRI
-688 RTMVADVK
+688 RAMVADVK

-702 LLEKN
+702 LLEKD
-707 NQRFNLRSQIIS
+707 NQRFNLRSQTIS
-719 LNAGDKNI
+719 FDAGDKNI

-740 KIKYAYKMDGVDDDW
+740 KIKYAYKMEGVDDDW

-780 TTDVNG
+780 TTDTNG
-786 LWSNYIAEVQVFKQ
+786 LWSNYIAEIQVSKE
-800 PAFYETLWAYLF
+800 PAFYETWWAYMF
-812 YIVFTL
+812 YVVLVIL
-818 LCLYL
+818 SLYL
-823 FYHRM
+823 FYRRM
-828 KRRIQLRHE
+828 KRRLQLRHE

-844 KEKSEELVQT
+844 REKSEELVQT

-888 SQLTMIRSN
+888 SQLSMIRSN

-918 MKLSVSKSDVISF
+918 MKLSVSKSDIVSF
-931 IDDVCKINFTPLMRK
+931 IDDVCKVNFAPLIRK
-946 KNQTFTFLTEDRHLM
+946 KSQTFIFSTEDKHLI
-961 AYFDRDKLDKIVSN
+961 AYFDRDKIDKIVSN
-975 LLSNACKYTANGGDI
+975 LLSNACKYTSEGGEI
-990 KLIVDSYWESEYHHL
+990 KLIMKSYQEAEHTHL

-1010 DTGEGIAPA
+1010 DTGEGIAPG
-1019 DLENVFKRFYTI
+1019 DLENIFKRFYTAH
-1031 NKGDESE
+1031 KGDESE

-1058 NVESELGKGSTFT
+1058 EVESELTKGSTFT
-1071 VDLPINKDSYQED
+1071 IYFPIDKDSYQEN
-1084 ELISEHISV
+1084 ELITGETPVNDKKAAMIFEHEDLEMPGVVEDVQV
-1093 NGINTDLILEKEEL
+1093 NDN
-1107 IDSKVG
+1107 
-1113 EGEDMQIADVHLLL
+1113 HLLL
-1127 VEDNEELLFL
+1127 VEDNEELLYL
-1137 MEKILSK
+1137 MEKILSRQ
-1144 HYHVLIAKDGL
+1144 YHVLVAKNGL
-1155 EALNVIKDN
+1155 EALDIIKDN

-1180 LEFCRTLKSNLET
+1180 LELCRNIKSNLET
-1193 SHIPIILLTA
+1193 SHIPVILLTA
-1203 KNTVEDRIECYNAGA
+1203 KNTAEDRIECYNAGA

-1237 FIMHKK
+1237 FIIYKK
-1243 NKQEEFRSNVEVNID
+1243 SKQEEFRTNVEVDID
-1258 SLEPSSMDKEFLDK
+1258 SLETSSIDKDFLDK
-1272 VISVIKSN
+1272 VVSVIESN
-1280 MSEGDFDVVQLAD
+1280 MVKGDFDVVQLAD
-1293 ALAVSKSSLY
+1293 ALAVSKSTLY

-1315 EFIRNIRLKHGSQ
+1315 EFIRNIRLKYGSQ
-1328 LLKDKSISVAEVAYE
+1328 LLKNKSMSIAEVAYE

-1356 KEEFGV
+1356 KEDFGV

>member
-1 MIAFFI
+1 M
-7 LILHRKYVFIFNSTM
+7 
-22 KHQIKFYIVLF
+22 
-33 FIQLFSCAF
+33 
-42 AQQMSVST
+42 
-50 LPLNNYLPSST
+50 
-61 VLRVHCD
+61 
-68 REGFLWLGTKDGLC
+68 
-82 RYDGYRLLVF
+82 
-92 RSGLKSPDLL
+92 
-102 TNNEITCIAENKNGY
+102 
-117 LFIGTKKGINILDK
+117 
-131 RTYQIIPVIHNDLK
+131 
-145 DQEIRTM
+145 
-152 IVDSDGWIWVGTL
+152 
-165 TSVFRCSADFSFCK
+165 
-179 RYDST
+179 
-184 LPVTSVNSIYEDT
+184 
-197 DKNIWVTL
+197 
-205 WERGL
+205 
-210 HRYNSKT
+210 
-217 DSFIA
+217 
-222 MPHIGVLNNPFKVF
+222 
-236 QDNKKQHWILTWES
+236 
-250 GIFLLYPEE
+250 
-259 KDDLMYSHVDIKSNE
+259 
-274 HWDMN
+274 
-279 GCFSITQDDKYGYI
+279 
-293 WIVST
+293 
-298 QGLYALQKRPGNII
+298 
-312 NTVDISHISSKL
+312 
-324 NNIFSEI
+324 
-331 VKDKS
+331 
-336 GNLWI
+336 
-341 AAFNEGV
+341 
-348 SMIDLNKP
+348 
-356 LVQNYSFPVIR
+356 
-367 EKTGFVTNIKNI
+367 
-379 YEDKEGDLWID
+379 
-390 QNRWGIGIYNPDS
+390 
-403 NKLLFYKD
+403 
-411 IPSLKNI
+411 
-418 TNLRNVSCITS
+418 
-429 VPLLNEIWLGSEYYP
+429 
-444 EIYRVKKDKKEIELL
+444 KKDKKGVELL

-494 VKPANEKILQDAKFP
+494 VKPAKEKILQDTKFP
-509 FVDIIGIG
+509 FVDIIGIR

-652 PNSYYKTRA
+652 PNSYYKTRS

-688 RTMVADVK
+688 RTMVSDVK

-931 IDDVCKINFTPLMRK
+931 IDDVCKIHFTPLMRK

-975 LLSNACKYTANGGDI
+975 LLSNAYKYTANGGNI
-990 KLIVDSYWESEYHHL
+990 KLIVDSYWESENHHL

-1084 ELISEHISV
+1084 ELISEHISA

-1113 EGEDMQIADVHLLL
+1113 EGEDAQIADVHLLL

-1180 LEFCRTLKSNLET
+1180 LEFCRALKSNLET

-1258 SLEPSSMDKEFLDK
+1258 SLEPSSIDKEFLDK
-1272 VISVIKSN
+1272 VISVINSN

-1303 RKMKIA
+1303 RKMKLA

>member
-1 MIAFFI
+1 
-7 LILHRKYVFIFNSTM
+7 
-22 KHQIKFYIVLF
+22 
-33 FIQLFSCAF
+33 
-42 AQQMSVST
+42 
-50 LPLNNYLPSST
+50 
-61 VLRVHCD
+61 
-68 REGFLWLGTKDGLC
+68 
-82 RYDGYRLLVF
+82 
-92 RSGLKSPDLL
+92 
-102 TNNEITCIAENKNGY
+102 
-117 LFIGTKKGINILDK
+117 
-131 RTYQIIPVIHNDLK
+131 
-145 DQEIRTM
+145 
-152 IVDSDGWIWVGTL
+152 
-165 TSVFRCSADFSFCK
+165 
-179 RYDST
+179 
-184 LPVTSVNSIYEDT
+184 
-197 DKNIWVTL
+197 
-205 WERGL
+205 
-210 HRYNSKT
+210 
-217 DSFIA
+217 
-222 MPHIGVLNNPFKVF
+222 
-236 QDNKKQHWILTWES
+236 
-250 GIFLLYPEE
+250 
-259 KDDLMYSHVDIKSNE
+259 
-274 HWDMN
+274 
-279 GCFSITQDDKYGYI
+279 
-293 WIVST
+293 
-298 QGLYALQKRPGNII
+298 
-312 NTVDISHISSKL
+312 
-324 NNIFSEI
+324 
-331 VKDKS
+331 
-336 GNLWI
+336 
-341 AAFNEGV
+341 
-348 SMIDLNKP
+348 
-356 LVQNYSFPVIR
+356 
-367 EKTGFVTNIKNI
+367 
-379 YEDKEGDLWID
+379 
-390 QNRWGIGIYNPDS
+390 
-403 NKLLFYKD
+403 
-411 IPSLKNI
+411 
-418 TNLRNVSCITS
+418 
-429 VPLLNEIWLGSEYYP
+429 
-444 EIYRVKKDKKEIELL
+444 
-459 GTLKLTDYVDNS
+459 
-471 GFPRLFYTD
+471 
-480 SNHNLWV
+480 
-487 GTTKGIL
+487 
-494 VKPANEKILQDAKFP
+494 
-509 FVDIIGIG
+509 
-517 EGKDGSLWI
+517 
-526 STRKQGV
+526 
-533 YNAKISS
+533 
-540 DLTLEEKNLR
+540 
-550 NLKTHAEGVISD
+550 
-562 NIGAICVDDNGLV
+562 
-575 WMGSQDGDV
+575 
-584 FTYDP
+584 
-589 QTNKVENLSDM
+589 
-600 FDMLEEGIFNI
+600 
-611 ITDQLGHIW
+611 
-620 ISTNKRVIE
+620 
-629 YDPKNGGIMDYSTM
+629 
-643 TDVMVNSFM
+643 
-652 PNSYYKTRA
+652 
-661 GKILYGGNKGISVFT
+661 
-676 PYDHLSDNPRRI
+676 
-688 RTMVADVK
+688 
-696 IDGVSS
+696 
-702 LLEKN
+702 
-707 NQRFNLRSQIIS
+707 
-719 LNAGDKNI
+719 
-727 EIDFSSLNYAFPD
+727 
-740 KIKYAYKMDGVDDDW
+740 MDGVDDDW

-786 LWSNYIAEVQVFKQ
+786 LWSNYIA
-800 PAFYETLWAYLF
+800 AFYETLWAYLF

-931 IDDVCKINFTPLMRK
+931 IDDVCKIHFTPLMRK

-975 LLSNACKYTANGGDI
+975 LLSNAYKYTANGGNI
-990 KLIVDSYWESEYHHL
+990 KLIVDSYWESENHHL

>member
-1 MIAFFI
+1 M
-7 LILHRKYVFIFNSTM
+7 
-22 KHQIKFYIVLF
+22 
-33 FIQLFSCAF
+33 
-42 AQQMSVST
+42 
-50 LPLNNYLPSST
+50 
-61 VLRVHCD
+61 
-68 REGFLWLGTKDGLC
+68 
-82 RYDGYRLLVF
+82 
-92 RSGLKSPDLL
+92 
-102 TNNEITCIAENKNGY
+102 
-117 LFIGTKKGINILDK
+117 
-131 RTYQIIPVIHNDLK
+131 
-145 DQEIRTM
+145 
-152 IVDSDGWIWVGTL
+152 
-165 TSVFRCSADFSFCK
+165 
-179 RYDST
+179 
-184 LPVTSVNSIYEDT
+184 
-197 DKNIWVTL
+197 
-205 WERGL
+205 
-210 HRYNSKT
+210 
-217 DSFIA
+217 
-222 MPHIGVLNNPFKVF
+222 
-236 QDNKKQHWILTWES
+236 
-250 GIFLLYPEE
+250 
-259 KDDLMYSHVDIKSNE
+259 
-274 HWDMN
+274 
-279 GCFSITQDDKYGYI
+279 
-293 WIVST
+293 
-298 QGLYALQKRPGNII
+298 
-312 NTVDISHISSKL
+312 
-324 NNIFSEI
+324 
-331 VKDKS
+331 
-336 GNLWI
+336 
-341 AAFNEGV
+341 
-348 SMIDLNKP
+348 
-356 LVQNYSFPVIR
+356 
-367 EKTGFVTNIKNI
+367 
-379 YEDKEGDLWID
+379 
-390 QNRWGIGIYNPDS
+390 
-403 NKLLFYKD
+403 
-411 IPSLKNI
+411 
-418 TNLRNVSCITS
+418 
-429 VPLLNEIWLGSEYYP
+429 
-444 EIYRVKKDKKEIELL
+444 IEL
-459 GTLKLTDYVDNS
+459 T
-471 GFPRLFYTD
+471 
-480 SNHNLWV
+480 
-487 GTTKGIL
+487 
-494 VKPANEKILQDAKFP
+494 
-509 FVDIIGIG
+509 
-517 EGKDGSLWI
+517 
-526 STRKQGV
+526 
-533 YNAKISS
+533 
-540 DLTLEEKNLR
+540 
-550 NLKTHAEGVISD
+550 
-562 NIGAICVDDNGLV
+562 
-575 WMGSQDGDV
+575 
-584 FTYDP
+584 
-589 QTNKVENLSDM
+589 
-600 FDMLEEGIFNI
+600 

-652 PNSYYKTRA
+652 PNSYYKTRS

-688 RTMVADVK
+688 RTMVSDVK

-931 IDDVCKINFTPLMRK
+931 IDDVCKIHFTPLMRK

-975 LLSNACKYTANGGDI
+975 LLSNAYKYTANGGNI
-990 KLIVDSYWESEYHHL
+990 KLIVDSYWESENHHL

>member
-1 MIAFFI
+1 
-7 LILHRKYVFIFNSTM
+7 
-22 KHQIKFYIVLF
+22 
-33 FIQLFSCAF
+33 
-42 AQQMSVST
+42 
-50 LPLNNYLPSST
+50 
-61 VLRVHCD
+61 
-68 REGFLWLGTKDGLC
+68 
-82 RYDGYRLLVF
+82 
-92 RSGLKSPDLL
+92 
-102 TNNEITCIAENKNGY
+102 
-117 LFIGTKKGINILDK
+117 
-131 RTYQIIPVIHNDLK
+131 
-145 DQEIRTM
+145 
-152 IVDSDGWIWVGTL
+152 
-165 TSVFRCSADFSFCK
+165 
-179 RYDST
+179 
-184 LPVTSVNSIYEDT
+184 
-197 DKNIWVTL
+197 
-205 WERGL
+205 
-210 HRYNSKT
+210 
-217 DSFIA
+217 
-222 MPHIGVLNNPFKVF
+222 
-236 QDNKKQHWILTWES
+236 
-250 GIFLLYPEE
+250 
-259 KDDLMYSHVDIKSNE
+259 
-274 HWDMN
+274 
-279 GCFSITQDDKYGYI
+279 
-293 WIVST
+293 
-298 QGLYALQKRPGNII
+298 
-312 NTVDISHISSKL
+312 
-324 NNIFSEI
+324 
-331 VKDKS
+331 
-336 GNLWI
+336 
-341 AAFNEGV
+341 
-348 SMIDLNKP
+348 
-356 LVQNYSFPVIR
+356 
-367 EKTGFVTNIKNI
+367 
-379 YEDKEGDLWID
+379 
-390 QNRWGIGIYNPDS
+390 
-403 NKLLFYKD
+403 
-411 IPSLKNI
+411 
-418 TNLRNVSCITS
+418 
-429 VPLLNEIWLGSEYYP
+429 
-444 EIYRVKKDKKEIELL
+444 
-459 GTLKLTDYVDNS
+459 
-471 GFPRLFYTD
+471 
-480 SNHNLWV
+480 
-487 GTTKGIL
+487 
-494 VKPANEKILQDAKFP
+494 
-509 FVDIIGIG
+509 
-517 EGKDGSLWI
+517 
-526 STRKQGV
+526 
-533 YNAKISS
+533 
-540 DLTLEEKNLR
+540 
-550 NLKTHAEGVISD
+550 
-562 NIGAICVDDNGLV
+562 
-575 WMGSQDGDV
+575 
-584 FTYDP
+584 
-589 QTNKVENLSDM
+589 
-600 FDMLEEGIFNI
+600 
-611 ITDQLGHIW
+611 
-620 ISTNKRVIE
+620 
-629 YDPKNGGIMDYSTM
+629 MDYSTM

-918 MKLSVSKSDVISF
+918 MKISVSKSDVISF

-1010 DTGEGIAPA
+1010 DTGEGIAPV

-1084 ELISEHISV
+1084 ELISEHISA

-1113 EGEDMQIADVHLLL
+1113 EGEDAQIADVHLLL

-1180 LEFCRTLKSNLET
+1180 LEFCRALKSNLET

-1258 SLEPSSMDKEFLDK
+1258 SLEPSSIDKEFLDK
-1272 VISVIKSN
+1272 VISVINSN

-1303 RKMKIA
+1303 RKMKLA

>member
-1 MIAFFI
+1 M
-7 LILHRKYVFIFNSTM
+7 
-22 KHQIKFYIVLF
+22 
-33 FIQLFSCAF
+33 
-42 AQQMSVST
+42 
-50 LPLNNYLPSST
+50 
-61 VLRVHCD
+61 
-68 REGFLWLGTKDGLC
+68 
-82 RYDGYRLLVF
+82 
-92 RSGLKSPDLL
+92 
-102 TNNEITCIAENKNGY
+102 
-117 LFIGTKKGINILDK
+117 
-131 RTYQIIPVIHNDLK
+131 
-145 DQEIRTM
+145 
-152 IVDSDGWIWVGTL
+152 
-165 TSVFRCSADFSFCK
+165 
-179 RYDST
+179 
-184 LPVTSVNSIYEDT
+184 
-197 DKNIWVTL
+197 
-205 WERGL
+205 
-210 HRYNSKT
+210 
-217 DSFIA
+217 
-222 MPHIGVLNNPFKVF
+222 
-236 QDNKKQHWILTWES
+236 
-250 GIFLLYPEE
+250 
-259 KDDLMYSHVDIKSNE
+259 
-274 HWDMN
+274 
-279 GCFSITQDDKYGYI
+279 
-293 WIVST
+293 
-298 QGLYALQKRPGNII
+298 
-312 NTVDISHISSKL
+312 
-324 NNIFSEI
+324 
-331 VKDKS
+331 
-336 GNLWI
+336 
-341 AAFNEGV
+341 
-348 SMIDLNKP
+348 
-356 LVQNYSFPVIR
+356 
-367 EKTGFVTNIKNI
+367 
-379 YEDKEGDLWID
+379 
-390 QNRWGIGIYNPDS
+390 
-403 NKLLFYKD
+403 
-411 IPSLKNI
+411 
-418 TNLRNVSCITS
+418 
-429 VPLLNEIWLGSEYYP
+429 
-444 EIYRVKKDKKEIELL
+444 
-459 GTLKLTDYVDNS
+459 
-471 GFPRLFYTD
+471 
-480 SNHNLWV
+480 
-487 GTTKGIL
+487 
-494 VKPANEKILQDAKFP
+494 
-509 FVDIIGIG
+509 
-517 EGKDGSLWI
+517 
-526 STRKQGV
+526 

-931 IDDVCKINFTPLMRK
+931 IDDVCKIHFTPLMRK

-1218 DGYISKPF
+1218 DVYISKPF

>member
-1 MIAFFI
+1 M
-7 LILHRKYVFIFNSTM
+7 
-22 KHQIKFYIVLF
+22 
-33 FIQLFSCAF
+33 
-42 AQQMSVST
+42 
-50 LPLNNYLPSST
+50 
-61 VLRVHCD
+61 
-68 REGFLWLGTKDGLC
+68 
-82 RYDGYRLLVF
+82 
-92 RSGLKSPDLL
+92 
-102 TNNEITCIAENKNGY
+102 
-117 LFIGTKKGINILDK
+117 
-131 RTYQIIPVIHNDLK
+131 
-145 DQEIRTM
+145 
-152 IVDSDGWIWVGTL
+152 
-165 TSVFRCSADFSFCK
+165 
-179 RYDST
+179 
-184 LPVTSVNSIYEDT
+184 
-197 DKNIWVTL
+197 
-205 WERGL
+205 
-210 HRYNSKT
+210 
-217 DSFIA
+217 
-222 MPHIGVLNNPFKVF
+222 
-236 QDNKKQHWILTWES
+236 
-250 GIFLLYPEE
+250 
-259 KDDLMYSHVDIKSNE
+259 
-274 HWDMN
+274 
-279 GCFSITQDDKYGYI
+279 
-293 WIVST
+293 
-298 QGLYALQKRPGNII
+298 
-312 NTVDISHISSKL
+312 
-324 NNIFSEI
+324 
-331 VKDKS
+331 
-336 GNLWI
+336 
-341 AAFNEGV
+341 
-348 SMIDLNKP
+348 
-356 LVQNYSFPVIR
+356 
-367 EKTGFVTNIKNI
+367 
-379 YEDKEGDLWID
+379 
-390 QNRWGIGIYNPDS
+390 
-403 NKLLFYKD
+403 
-411 IPSLKNI
+411 
-418 TNLRNVSCITS
+418 
-429 VPLLNEIWLGSEYYP
+429 
-444 EIYRVKKDKKEIELL
+444 
-459 GTLKLTDYVDNS
+459 
-471 GFPRLFYTD
+471 
-480 SNHNLWV
+480 
-487 GTTKGIL
+487 
-494 VKPANEKILQDAKFP
+494 
-509 FVDIIGIG
+509 
-517 EGKDGSLWI
+517 
-526 STRKQGV
+526 
-533 YNAKISS
+533 
-540 DLTLEEKNLR
+540 
-550 NLKTHAEGVISD
+550 
-562 NIGAICVDDNGLV
+562 
-575 WMGSQDGDV
+575 
-584 FTYDP
+584 
-589 QTNKVENLSDM
+589 
-600 FDMLEEGIFNI
+600 
-611 ITDQLGHIW
+611 
-620 ISTNKRVIE
+620 
-629 YDPKNGGIMDYSTM
+629 
-643 TDVMVNSFM
+643 
-652 PNSYYKTRA
+652 
-661 GKILYGGNKGISVFT
+661 
-676 PYDHLSDNPRRI
+676 
-688 RTMVADVK
+688 
-696 IDGVSS
+696 
-702 LLEKN
+702 
-707 NQRFNLRSQIIS
+707 
-719 LNAGDKNI
+719 
-727 EIDFSSLNYAFPD
+727 
-740 KIKYAYKMDGVDDDW
+740 
-755 VYVRGDRQFA
+755 
-765 FYNQLP
+765 
-771 KGKRTFYLK
+771 
-780 TTDVNG
+780 
-786 LWSNYIAEVQVFKQ
+786 FKQ

-931 IDDVCKINFTPLMRK
+931 IDDVCKIHFTPLMRK

-1243 NKQEEFRSNVEVNID
+1243 TNK
-1258 SLEPSSMDKEFLDK
+1258 
-1272 VISVIKSN
+1272 KS
-1280 MSEGDFDVVQLAD
+1280 FDL
-1293 ALAVSKSSLY
+1293 
-1303 RKMKIA
+1303 M
-1309 TGLSPI
+1309 
-1315 EFIRNIRLKHGSQ
+1315 
-1328 LLKDKSISVAEVAYE
+1328 
-1343 CGFSNPKYFATCF
+1343 
-1356 KEEFGV
+1356 
-1362 TPKEYQKSC
+1362 